1 MRENSMEHK
10 THSVHYVLKDIVNHD
25 QNLEPMPDVL
35 SRLRAV
41 YLNLE
46 PGTAAQ
52 ERAYKHYNYYLKLF
66 QSGQAFLPKF

>member
-1 MRENSMEHK
+1 M
-10 THSVHYVLKDIVNHD
+10 NHD